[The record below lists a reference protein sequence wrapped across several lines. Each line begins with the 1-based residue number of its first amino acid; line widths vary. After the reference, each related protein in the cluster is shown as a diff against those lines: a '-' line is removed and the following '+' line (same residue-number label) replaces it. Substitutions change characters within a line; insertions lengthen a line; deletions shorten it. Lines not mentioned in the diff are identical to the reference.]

1 LSALITSITYITSIT
16 QAMSTERLPS
26 SYVITAS
33 QLTKRAVVALADTFR
48 AACLSGSAAS
58 LTSTIALAVCGKRE
72 NGSAAGPI
80 NGPSQWLWGE
90 AEAYTSQPTW
100 RHTAAG
106 YVIHHAMSVLWAA
119 TYESLGRSGERVS
132 ATRICAQ
139 AAFVTS
145 LAYCV
150 DYHLAPR
157 RLRPG
162 FKKHLGPRSIFSVYA
177 AFAAGLAL
185 SSLLRSRE
193 RERAYARS
201 RPTSRNS

>member
-1 LSALITSITYITSIT
+1 
-16 QAMSTERLPS
+16 
-26 SYVITAS
+26 
-33 QLTKRAVVALADTFR
+33 VALADTFR

-119 TYESLGRSGERVS
+119 TYESLERSRERVS
-132 ATRICAQ
+132 PARICAQ

-193 RERAYARS
+193 RASVHARARGATCRG
-201 RPTSRNS
+201 T